1 VARKNEAP
9 LIVATVALVPHLPSY
24 VVTVVVV
31 TRDVVVTSCVVLVT
45 RDVVLTS
52 CVVLEHVL
60 VKNVVRRADEGQ
72 VEQALHS
79 NRSHVL
85 VGLLLGAGHTHWLT
99 SMDEWL
105 QL

>member
-31 TRDVVVTSCVVLVT
+31 TRDVVVSCVVLVT
-45 RDVVLTS
+45 RDVVVTS

-72 VEQALHS
+72 VAQALHS

-85 VGLLLGAGHTHWLT
+85 VGLLLGAGHIHWLT

>member
-1 VARKNEAP
+1 MARKNEAP

-24 VVTVVVV
+24 VVTAVVV
-31 TRDVVVTSCVVLVT
+31 TRDVVVSCVVQVT
-45 RDVVLTS
+45 RDVVVTS